1 MDINRYKQIAK
12 NEIRVRYNIDVIIPS
27 PSNKDYVRG
36 YIKRY
41 FVQKVNDKGSPI
53 YEVSSST
60 KNYYNTKPQFIT
72 TQLKWRISGPIEQT
86 YDASGTV
93 IDKSVSESNR
103 IAIKLVSDKIPNLKL
118 YLPNLLQFYKNK

>member
-12 NEIRVRYNIDVIIPS
+12 NKPRVRYDIDTHIPM
-27 PSNKDYVRG
+27 PSDKDYKRG

-53 YEVSSST
+53 YEVLSKT
-60 KNYYNTKPQFIT
+60 RNYYATKAQFIT

-86 YDASGTV
+86 YDSTGNIV
-93 IDKSVSESNR
+93 DKAVSESNR

-118 YLPNLLQFYKNK
+118 YLPNLLQFYKK